1 VRVNMKSDNYIKL
14 LVALLVVCAIAYC
27 LTQVRI
33 ATALERAL
41 SLADSEAQRRAA
53 AEERIAEQM
62 RRSEVARQEEAKER
76 LDVIKR
82 LEGKNSSTA
91 GFTAMPFATA

>member
-1 VRVNMKSDNYIKL
+1 MKSDNYMKL
-14 LVALLVVCAIAYC
+14 IVALLIMCAITYC

-33 ATALERAL
+33 LTALERAL
-41 SLADSEAQRRAA
+41 SLAESEAQRRAA

-62 RRSEVARQEEAKER
+62 RCSEVARQEEAKER
-76 LDVIKR
+76 FDAIKR
-82 LEGKNSSTA
+82 MEGKNSPTA

>member
-1 VRVNMKSDNYIKL
+1 MKSDNYIKL
-14 LVALLVVCAIAYC
+14 LVTLLVVCAIAYC

-41 SLADSEAQRRAA
+41 ALAESEALRRAT
-53 AEERIAEQM
+53 AEECIAEQM

-76 LDVIKR
+76 LDAIMR
-82 LEGKNSSTA
+82 LEGTSSPTA